1 MHTLVVVPTFN
12 EAENIEVLLTRVRAA
27 VPSAD
32 ILVVDDNSPDGT
44 GDLAEKV
51 SPYLR
56 PLYDALYEKAGAELG
71 QIKVLRRPRKEGLGN
86 AYRAGFRQ
94 GLDSGYKVLV
104 QMDADLSHDPDVIPL
119 LLAKVAEGAD
129 VAIGSRYVPGGATP
143 NWPTHRKL
151 LSRYGNRYS
160 GWALG
165 LKLRDVTAGFRAYT
179 AEILEAVKFDD
190 TQASGYAFQTE
201 VGYRISK
208 WGGKITEVPITFT
221 DRERGTSKMSGRI
234 IVESVLLPWK
244 LVARPR
250 IGTLPGAH

>member
-44 GDLAEKV
+44 GDLAEK
-51 SPYLR
+51 
-56 PLYDALYEKAGAELG
+56 AGAELG
-71 QIKVLRRPRKEGLGN
+71 QIKILRRPRKEGLGN

-94 GLDSGYKVLV
+94 GLDAGYKVLV

-129 VAIGSRYVPGGATP
+129 VAIGSRYVPGGSTP
-143 NWPTHRKL
+143 NWPTHRKM

-165 LKLRDVTAGFRAYT
+165 LRLRDVTAGFRAYT

-190 TQASGYAFQTE
+190 TQANGYAFQTE

-234 IVESVLLPWK
+234 MAESMT
-244 LVARPR
+244 LVTWWGLRLR
-250 IGTLPGAH
+250 GERLRSRLRKG

>member
-44 GDLAEKV
+44 GDLAEK
-51 SPYLR
+51 
-56 PLYDALYEKAGAELG
+56 AGAELG
-71 QIKVLRRPRKEGLGN
+71 QVKVLRRPRKEGLGN

-119 LLAKVAEGAD
+119 LLAKVEEGAD
-129 VAIGSRYVPGGATP
+129 VAIGSRYVPGGSTP
-143 NWPTHRKL
+143 NWPTHRKM

-190 TQASGYAFQTE
+190 TQANGYAFQTE

-208 WGGKITEVPITFT
+208 WGGKITEVPIIFT

-234 IVESVLLPWK
+234 MAESMT
-244 LVARPR
+244 LVTWWGLRLR
-250 IGTLPGAH
+250 GERLRGLVKRG

>member
-44 GDLAEKV
+44 GDLAEK
-51 SPYLR
+51 
-56 PLYDALYEKAGAELG
+56 AGAELG
-71 QIKVLRRPRKEGLGN
+71 QVKILRRPRKDGLGN

-94 GLDSGYKVLV
+94 GLDAGYKVLV

-129 VAIGSRYVPGGATP
+129 VAIGSRYVPGGSTP
-143 NWPTHRKL
+143 NWPTHRKM

-160 GWALG
+160 GWILG
-165 LKLRDVTAGFRAYT
+165 LRLRDVTAGFRAYT

-190 TQASGYAFQTE
+190 TQANGYAFQTE

-234 IVESVLLPWK
+234 MAESMT
-244 LVARPR
+244 LVTWWGLRLR
-250 IGTLPGAH
+250 GERLRSRLRKG